1 MTSLC
6 REVGCEP
13 VLTSELAMCLISVTD
28 QGSGATLGQYF
39 LLSEPLLGSCS
50 GPLILP
56 H

>member
-1 MTSLC
+1 MISLC

-13 VLTSELAMCLISVTD
+13 VLTSELVMCLFAVTG

-39 LLSEPLLGSCS
+39 LLSEPLLRSCS

>member
-6 REVGCEP
+6 REMDCEL
-13 VLTSELAMCLISVTD
+13 VLTSELAMCFISVIG

-39 LLSEPLLGSCS
+39 LLSEPLLRSSS
-50 GPLILP
+50 GLLTLP